1 MKQAKI
7 KNNVEKRAEEILG
20 AVSRSLSYDLTI
32 GTLLPPVLTSSLF
45 VLGTK
50 GDDILCRERRKML
63 TV

>member
-1 MKQAKI
+1 MSRKEQK
-7 KNNVEKRAEEILG
+7 KTLG